1 MRYDSQNNIHEF
13 VGTVGI
19 GTTSLGSH
27 KLAVNGTIRAKEVSL
42 ETSWSDDIFAGT
54 YNLAALSKV
63 ERYIKSEKHLPG
75 MPAASEVAAEGLN
88 AGETEAKLVAK
99 VGELT
104 LYIIEQERC
113 LNAQAERITRLEQGN
128 ATSHQSL

>member
-1 MRYDSQNNIHEF
+1 
-13 VGTVGI
+13 
-19 GTTSLGSH
+19 
-27 KLAVNGTIRAKEVSL
+27 
-42 ETSWSDDIFAGT
+42 
-54 YNLAALSKV
+54 
-63 ERYIKSEKHLPG
+63 
-75 MPAASEVAAEGLN
+75 MPAASEVAAQGLN
-88 AGETEAKLVAK
+88 VGETEAKLVAK